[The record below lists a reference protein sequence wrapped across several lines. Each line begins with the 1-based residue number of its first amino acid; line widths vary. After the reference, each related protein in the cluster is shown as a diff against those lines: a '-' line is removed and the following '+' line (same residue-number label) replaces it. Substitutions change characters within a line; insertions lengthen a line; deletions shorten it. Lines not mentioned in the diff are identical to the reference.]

1 MGVEVTMELSKFIGG
16 TVVVAASFLRGP

>member
-1 MGVEVTMELSKFIGG
+1 MGVEVTLELSKFIGG